1 METTILSV
9 FCMPNFPCPPH
20 LNDICERHIFK
31 ITFKEMCLKQS
42 RQIWIKKKKKKE
54 THNVM
59 ACTITNHTMYS
70 VFGLKNINAQI
81 WMLIKEAEDY

>member
-1 METTILSV
+1 
-9 FCMPNFPCPPH
+9 
-20 LNDICERHIFK
+20 
-31 ITFKEMCLKQS
+31 
-42 RQIWIKKKKKKE
+42 
-54 THNVM
+54 M

>member
-1 METTILSV
+1 M
-9 FCMPNFPCPPH
+9 N
-20 LNDICERHIFK
+20 
-31 ITFKEMCLKQS
+31 
-42 RQIWIKKKKKKE
+42 KKKKKE

-81 WMLIKEAEDY
+81 WMLIKEAEHY